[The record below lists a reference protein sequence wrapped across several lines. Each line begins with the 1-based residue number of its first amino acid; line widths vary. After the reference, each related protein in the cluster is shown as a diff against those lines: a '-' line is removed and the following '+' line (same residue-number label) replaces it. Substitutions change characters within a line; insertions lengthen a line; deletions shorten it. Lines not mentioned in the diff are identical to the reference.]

1 MSDSVL
7 IAGKILAALT
17 IVGQVWIFFAL
28 LFLFVVKKG
37 AAKEA
42 FIKFFKGRGVFFAF
56 LVAFFSSAASMFYS
70 GVAKF
75 PPCDLCWYQRIALF
89 PQTVLLGMAV
99 IKHDKK
105 ITDYVLAF
113 SIIGAVIAA
122 YNYYI
127 QLGGNPFIP
136 CSAGGVSCAQR
147 FVWEFGYVGIPMMS
161 FTGFT
166 IIICLML
173 IEKLSSEKK

>member
-17 IVGQVWIFFAL
+17 IVGQVWIFFVF

-37 AAKEA
+37 AARTA
-42 FIKFFKGRGVFFAF
+42 FLGLFKGKEIFFAF
-56 LVAFFSSAASMFYS
+56 LIAFFSAAASMFYS

-75 PPCDLCWYQRIALF
+75 PPCDLCWYQRIVLF
-89 PQTVLLGMAV
+89 PQVLLLGMAV
-99 IKHDKK
+99 IKKDKK

-122 YNYYI
+122 YNYYL

-161 FTGFT
+161 FTGFA

-173 IEKLSSEKK
+173 IEKLSAEKK